1 MARENLYWDLVHAAE
16 VADDEAQRSLLYD
29 AAFEVSRLSDE
40 NEELKEGRNRL
51 TVSVEFSQERF
62 RSMLDE
68 AFVNVTGKGMDYV
81 CLAVRE
87 KMEREGEC
95 VVTE

>member
-1 MARENLYWDLVHAAE
+1 MSRENLYWDLVHAAE

-29 AAFEVSRLSDE
+29 AATEISKLSDE
-40 NEELKEGRNRL
+40 NEDLKERRNCM
-51 TVSVEFSQERF
+51 TVSVQLSAERL

-68 AFVNVTGKGMDYV
+68 AFVNATGKGMDYV
-81 CLAVRE
+81 CQAVRE

-95 VVTE
+95 VVSE